1 MWDIRMGQTLVSD
14 FPIDYKNYD
23 PAKPKSFKISKGDHK
38 TGFDKE
44 LVDGVLVKKDSV
56 SGDWKVVDK
65 FGYSGETPAEKFET
79 YNDLHDN
86 WGVWKDKG
94 LLFFKNNK
102 IDQGEVTPLKDIFD
116 KSHDLGWV
124 GGDVMGA
131 HLAGA
136 VKCAWFESVKGVC
149 CLSVLTQVEQKHY
162 VNYGSADVDIATEAY
177 IKMDEAKDKQFL
189 SGR

>member
-14 FPIDYKNYD
+14 FPINFGKNQPDGHHSYK
-23 PAKPKSFKISKGDHK
+23 IEKGEHS
-38 TGFDKE
+38 TSFDKE
-44 LVDGVLVKKDSV
+44 LKNGVLVKRDSV

-65 FGYSGETPAEKFET
+65 FGYSGETPEEKFET

-94 LLFFKNNK
+94 FIFKNNK
-102 IDQGEVTPLKDIFD
+102 IDQGEVTPFKDIFD

-162 VNYGSADVDIATEAY
+162 VNYGSADLDIATEAY
-177 IKMDEAKDKQFL
+177 IQQSEAKDREYL